1 MDRKSVL
8 AALGLGLALCLGA
21 CGTKPAA
28 PAVSAAPSAARET
41 VRPTD
46 ALDSALEP
54 GSVTDGNGVIGD
66 EPGEYHSPAPTAD
79 REDSREDS
87 REDHPDGRS
96 AGQDDGAGEA
106 QDHRTAGDDL
116 RDAAGH
122 AGEAAGD
129 LGDAVEKGLEDATDA
144 ARTGN

>member
-8 AALGLGLALCLGA
+8 AALALGLMLCLGA
-21 CGTKPAA
+21 CGIRPAA
-28 PAVSAAPSAARET
+28 PAASAAPTAARET

-79 REDSREDS
+79 REDQDVREDS
-87 REDHPDGRS
+87 QDGRS
-96 AGQDDGAGEA
+96 AGQDDGSGEA
-106 QDHRTAGDDL
+106 QDHLTAGDDL

-122 AGEAAGD
+122 AGEAAGS
-129 LGDAVEKGLEDATDA
+129 LGDAVEKGLEDAKDA